1 MPKIEVTVNL
11 TPDEFRESLPK
22 ELQELFDRL
31 TSSLAEGSALSM
43 EEAKGLVVQ
52 MLLDTLKKEASEE

>member
-11 TPDEFRESLPK
+11 TPDEFREALPK

-31 TSSLAEGSALSM
+31 TSFLSEGSALSM